1 MPERDRT
8 VPGAPAAAPRWS
20 LVCTA
25 CGRRHAA
32 FAATGGCTDCAK
44 QGRIA
49 VLAVD
54 GRLPAAGDPGALTL
68 GEGATPLVE
77 APRIAARLG
86 LPRLRFK
93 IEGANPTG
101 SYKDRYVAATLN
113 AVLPFGVERIVVS
126 STGNLGVSA
135 AAYAA
140 AAGLPCL
147 FLAAAGLPAAALAQA
162 QAHGALVAM
171 TDPERRQILFEH
183 AVLARGWFPIALR
196 MPRRVNNP
204 FGVEGYRAIG
214 TELAAAPGGPPDV
227 VLFPSARGNGL
238 HGTWLGLRDLP
249 GRRPRM
255 IACQPADANSLEASL
270 AAGLDAPVELPPSAS
285 VAFSTRERQA
295 DAMALAAIRESGG
308 CAVSVDDD
316 AILAAQAELARS
328 GLFVEPSCALPLA
341 CLPALLARGE
351 IARDESVV
359 CLLTASGIRW
369 SEHLPP
375 FPPVPAI
382 EAEPAALDRFLDG
395 AATAHAQ
402 RSFR

>member
-1 MPERDRT
+1 MMGTPGWTLLCRD
-8 VPGAPAAAPRWS
+8 
-20 LVCTA
+20 

-32 FAATGGCTDCAK
+32 FAATSGCPDCAK
-44 QGRIA
+44 RGHVA
-49 VLAVD
+49 VLEVE
-54 GRLPAAGDPGALTL
+54 GRLPQAGDPGALTL

-86 LPRLRFK
+86 LSRLRFK

-113 AVLPFGVERIVVS
+113 AVLPFGVDRIVVS

-147 FLAAAGLPAAALAQA
+147 FLAAAGLPRSALIQA

-171 TDPERRQILFEH
+171 TDPERRQVLFEH
-183 AVLARGWFPIALR
+183 AALARGWFPIGLR
-196 MPRRVNNP
+196 MRRRVNNP

-214 TELAAAPGGPPDV
+214 TELAAAPGGPPDA
-227 VLFPSARGNGL
+227 VLFPCARGNGL
-238 HGTWLGLRDLP
+238 HGTWMGLRDLP

-255 IACQPADANSLEASL
+255 IACQPDSANSLAASL
-270 AAGLDAPVELPPSAS
+270 AAGVAEPLELPPSAS

-295 DAMALAAIRESGG
+295 DAMALDAIRRSGG
-308 CAVSVDDD
+308 LAVSAGDD
-316 AILAAQAELARS
+316 AILDAQAELARA

-341 CLPALLARGE
+341 CLPGLIASGA
-351 IARDESVV
+351 IARADSVV
-359 CLLTASGIRW
+359 CLLTASGTRW
-369 SEHLPP
+369 TEQLPS
-375 FPPVPAI
+375 FAPVPEIDAT
-382 EAEPAALDRFLDG
+382 PSALDRFLD
-395 AATAHAQ
+395 AAG
-402 RSFR
+402 F

>member
-1 MPERDRT
+1 M
-8 VPGAPAAAPRWS
+8 S
-20 LVCTA
+20 
-25 CGRRHAA
+25 
-32 FAATGGCTDCAK
+32 
-44 QGRIA
+44 
-49 VLAVD
+49 VD
-54 GRLPAAGDPGALTL
+54 GRLPQAGDPDALTL

-86 LPRLRFK
+86 LTRLRFK
-93 IEGANPTG
+93 VEGANPTG

-113 AVLPFGVERIVVS
+113 AVLPFGVDRIVVS

-147 FLAAAGLPAAALAQA
+147 FLAAAGLPSAALAQA

-171 TDPERRQILFEH
+171 TDPERRQVLFEH
-183 AVLARGWFPIALR
+183 AALARGWFPIALR

-214 TELAAAPGGPPDV
+214 GELAAAPGGAPDAI
-227 VLFPSARGNGL
+227 LFPCARGNGL
-238 HGTWLGLRDLP
+238 HGAWLGLRDLP

-255 IACQPADANSLEASL
+255 IACQPASANSLEISL
-270 AAGLDAPVELPPSAS
+270 AAGLDAPVETPPSSS

-308 CAVSVDDD
+308 TALSADDHD
-316 AILAAQAELARS
+316 ILAAQAELARS

-341 CLPALLARGE
+341 CLPALIARGA
-351 IARDESVV
+351 IARDDSVV

-369 SEHLPP
+369 SEHLPAAA
-375 FPPVPAI
+375 PVPMLAP
-382 EAEPAALDRFLDG
+382 EPAALDRFLD
-395 AATAHAQ
+395 ATGVG
-402 RSFR
+402 

>member
-1 MPERDRT
+1 VPERGPVR
-8 VPGAPAAAPRWS
+8 AAGTGWS
-20 LVCTA
+20 LLCAA
-25 CGRRHAA
+25 CGRRHVA
-32 FAATGGCTDCAK
+32 FAATGGCPDCATS
-44 QGRIA
+44 GRIE
-49 VLAVD
+49 VLAVE
-54 GRLPAAGDPGALTL
+54 GRLPRAGDPGALTL
-68 GEGATPLVE
+68 GEGGTPLVE

-86 LPRLRFK
+86 LARLRFK
-93 IEGANPTG
+93 VEGANPTG

-113 AVLPFGVERIVVS
+113 AVLPFGIERIVVS

-183 AVLARGWFPIALR
+183 AALERGWFPIALR
-196 MPRRVNNP
+196 MRRRVNNP

-214 TELAAAPGGPPDV
+214 AELAAAPDGPPDA

-238 HGTWLGLRDLP
+238 HGAWLGFRDLP

-270 AAGLDAPVELPPSAS
+270 AAGLDEPLELPPSAS
-285 VAFSTRERQA
+285 IAFSTRERQA

-308 CAVSVDDD
+308 LAVSAGDD
-316 AILAAQAELARS
+316 AICAAQAELARS

-341 CLPALLARGE
+341 CLPGLIARGA
-351 IARDESVV
+351 IAPTDQVV
-359 CLLTASGIRW
+359 CLLTANGVRW

-375 FPPVPAI
+375 FPPVPTLA
-382 EAEPAALDRFLDG
+382 AEPAALDRFLDS
-395 AATAHAQ
+395 AAAAPFQ

>member
-1 MPERDRT
+1 MMGTPGWTLLCRD
-8 VPGAPAAAPRWS
+8 
-20 LVCTA
+20 

-32 FAATGGCTDCAK
+32 FAATSGCPDCAK
-44 QGRIA
+44 RGHVA
-49 VLAVD
+49 VLEVE
-54 GRLPAAGDPGALTL
+54 GRLPQAGDPGALTL

-86 LPRLRFK
+86 LSRLRFK

-113 AVLPFGVERIVVS
+113 AVLPFGVDRIVVS

-147 FLAAAGLPAAALAQA
+147 FLAAAGLPRSALIQA

-171 TDPERRQILFEH
+171 TDPERRQVLFEH
-183 AVLARGWFPIALR
+183 AALARGWFPIGLR
-196 MPRRVNNP
+196 MRRRVNNP

-214 TELAAAPGGPPDV
+214 TELAAAPGGPPDA
-227 VLFPSARGNGL
+227 VLFPCARGNGL
-238 HGTWLGLRDLP
+238 HGTWMGLRDLP

-255 IACQPADANSLEASL
+255 IACQPDSANSLAASL
-270 AAGLDAPVELPPSAS
+270 AAGVAEPLELPPSAS

-295 DAMALAAIRESGG
+295 DAMALDAIRRSGG
-308 CAVSVDDD
+308 LAVSAGDD
-316 AILAAQAELARS
+316 AILDAQAELARA

-341 CLPALLARGE
+341 CLPGLIASGA
-351 IARDESVV
+351 IARADSVV
-359 CLLTASGIRW
+359 CLLTASGTRW
-369 SEHLPP
+369 TEQLPP
-375 FPPVPAI
+375 FAPVPEIDAT
-382 EAEPAALDRFLDG
+382 PSALDRFLD
-395 AATAHAQ
+395 AAG
-402 RSFR
+402 F